1 LSAAVS
7 VTATSI
13 EEGDHMGSV
22 PMSNSFRVQR
32 LATTLLA
39 LAFSLSVAQR
49 ASATTMVLLDFDG
62 DVAFPSLTYQAN
74 TAGLAAFTGSAFGLN
89 AASLAN
95 VENIIMAGLAAD
107 YAPYDIAFVTDA
119 TGLTPGSYYTWGI
132 DDSAYVFANSVPSA
146 PHAYLPMVASA
157 PCPATL
163 DGVNTN
169 GCSRLYGKALGGTTD
184 ITGASIDNP
193 MYARTWAGSFALGA
207 GSASPS
213 SPSLFGASDAAIGQ
227 ALANSAAH
235 EIAHLFGVGHSQPCF
250 NGTTNLMCAD
260 LEQFES
266 SINKAFGA
274 GDQAILLQAL
284 GPAQTPGEVPE
295 PATLTL
301 MGTGI
306 VAIIRRRRIARR
318 G

>member
-1 LSAAVS
+1 M
-7 VTATSI
+7 VT
-13 EEGDHMGSV
+13 V
-22 PMSNSFRVQR
+22 PKWNSFRAPKVAR
-32 LATTLLA
+32 TLLA
-39 LAFSLSVAQR
+39 LAFSLFVAQR
-49 ASATTMVLLDFDG
+49 ASATTTVYVDFDG
-62 DVAFPSLTYQAN
+62 DAAFPSLTYQAN

-89 AASLAN
+89 AASLVN
-95 VENIIMAGLAAD
+95 VENAILAGLAQD
-107 YAPYDIAFVTDA
+107 YAPYDIQFVTDA
-119 TGLTPGSYYTWGI
+119 TGLTPGTFYTWGI
-132 DDSAYVFANSVPSA
+132 DDSAYVFANQVPNA
-146 PHAYLPMVASA
+146 PHAYLPMNAAA
-157 PCPATL
+157 PCPAQL

-184 ITGASIDNP
+184 ITGASINNP
-193 MYARTWAGSFALGA
+193 LFARTWAGSFALGA

-266 SINKAFGA
+266 TINKSFGA
-274 GDQAILLQAL
+274 GDQDILLRAL
-284 GPAQTPGEVPE
+284 GPAQTGAEVPE

-301 MGTGI
+301 IGSGI
-306 VAIIRRRRIARR
+306 LVALRKRRTARR